1 MVIEGL
7 LSDHKNLVQ
16 LCRGDQGTRKGGVCD
31 WRAEPVRRVM
41 FCMRSHEGELARE
54 YPTLGRN

>member
-16 LCRGDQGTRKGGVCD
+16 LCGGDQGTRKGEVCD

-41 FCMRSHEGELARE
+41 FCMRSHEGS
-54 YPTLGRN
+54 